1 MTSPP
6 RQPRQATAG
15 ASHPDEPALAELEAA
30 VQAVTLA
37 LVGADAHAIETAS
50 ARLLSAARSASRV
63 AHARA
68 SADTGE
74 ARERLARAAAA
85 LAAQREAVARAAAA
99 AERAISVLLPS
110 TGDAYGATG
119 TGPRTASTGSL
130 VA

>member
-1 MTSPP
+1 MTSP
-6 RQPRQATAG
+6 PRQATAG

-30 VQAVTLA
+30 VQAVTRALA
-37 LVGADAHAIETAS
+37 GADAHAIETAS
-50 ARLLSAARSASRV
+50 ARLLAAARSAQRV

-68 SADTGE
+68 GADAGE
-74 ARERLARAAAA
+74 ARARLALSGAA

-99 AERAISVLLPS
+99 VERGIAVLLPS

-119 TGPRTASTGSL
+119 TGPRMASTGSL